1 MMFRRLFPRR
11 SRETV
16 VARLLERVATA
27 SRRPHFYR
35 AMAVPDTIEGRF
47 EMLVL
52 HLVLVLRLLR
62 RLPPPA
68 DDVGQDLVD
77 AFFRTLEAS
86 LRETGIGDGGVPR
99 RMKGLAGAFYG
110 RAAAYDA
117 ALDAGDR
124 AGLARALERNVAEGR
139 GGGEALSAY
148 AIASERALAGASLE
162 ELLRAGPGFPQ
173 PGTAALVAEVRP

>member
-1 MMFRRLFPRR
+1 MFRRLFPQR
-11 SRETV
+11 SRDAV
-16 VARLLERVATA
+16 IAQLLERVAGA
-27 SRRPHFYR
+27 SRRASFYR
-35 AMAVPDTIEGRF
+35 SMGVPDTIEGRF
-47 EMLVL
+47 EMLAL
-52 HLVLVLRLLR
+52 HLVLVLRRLR

-77 AFFRTLEAS
+77 AFFRTLDAS
-86 LRETGIGDGGVPR
+86 LRETGIGDSGVPR

-139 GGGEALSAY
+139 GGGGALSAY
-148 AIASERALAGASLE
+148 AFASERALAEAGLGD
-162 ELLRAGPGFPQ
+162 LLRTGPGFPE
-173 PGTAALVAEVRP
+173 PRIADLVGEARP